1 MLVHFYAGAKC
12 QGLYLSGG
20 DPEVMQSKCCESGR
34 VGLGEIRD
42 KENVI

>member
-1 MLVHFYAGAKC
+1 MLVHFYAGAKR
-12 QGLYLSGG
+12 S
-20 DPEVMQSKCCESGR
+20 PEVMQSKCCESGR